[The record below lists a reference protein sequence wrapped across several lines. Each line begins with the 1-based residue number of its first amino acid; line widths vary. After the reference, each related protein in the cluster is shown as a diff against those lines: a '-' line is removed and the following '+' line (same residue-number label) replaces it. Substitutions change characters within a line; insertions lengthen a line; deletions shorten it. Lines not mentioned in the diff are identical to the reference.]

1 MRNFVAKNDFNR
13 ASTHRDRKND
23 YNREW
28 NLENELDDEPRD
40 TNPAVEDSQSDA
52 D

>member
-28 NLENELDDEPRD
+28 NLEDELDDESRD

>member
-13 ASTHRDRKND
+13 AATHRDRKND
-23 YNREW
+23 YSREW
-28 NLENELDDEPRD
+28 SLEDELDDEPRD
-40 TNPAVEDSQSDA
+40 TSSAVEDSQSDA